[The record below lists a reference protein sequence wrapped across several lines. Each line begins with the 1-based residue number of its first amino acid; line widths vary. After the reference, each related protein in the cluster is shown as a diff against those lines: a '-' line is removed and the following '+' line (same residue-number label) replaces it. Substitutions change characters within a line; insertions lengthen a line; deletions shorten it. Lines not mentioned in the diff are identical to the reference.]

1 MHLWRYCIPLYL
13 GNIDNNLPNIPKN
26 MYIDLKNF
34 KDVNEIN
41 MFINNLTNEQI
52 KEYKNAILTQRD
64 EVLRNVSPH
73 VFAEKVYNTYKLSE
87 I

>member
-1 MHLWRYCIPLYL
+1 
-13 GNIDNNLPNIPKN
+13 

-52 KEYKNAILTQRD
+52 KEYKNAILTQK
-64 EVLRNVSPH
+64 
-73 VFAEKVYNTYKLSE
+73 FKF
-87 I
+87 